1 MSSSN
6 VQAKVSALMWLA
18 GGKSARVAAEAAGV
32 AAGTV
37 AAWRR
42 DPVFAAELEAVR
54 AVYERKPLDGLALMS
69 RLEEAEKRLAPAS
82 LSGGGVRRVRVRV
95 PAGASPEVV
104 RERARRAVERAV
116 ARDEKAR
123 SAAAEAE
130 LRGEPL

>member
-1 MSSSN
+1 MSASS
-6 VQAKVSALMWLA
+6 VRAKVSALMWLA

-42 DPVFAAELEAVR
+42 DPVFAAELEAV
-54 AVYERKPLDGLALMS
+54 AALYGKKPLDAAALMS
-69 RLEEAEKRLAPAS
+69 RLVEAEKRLAPAAS
-82 LSGGGVRRVRVRV
+82 SGGGVRRVRVRV

-104 RERARRAVERAV
+104 RERARRAVGRAIT
-116 ARDEKAR
+116 RDVKAR
-123 SAAAEAE
+123 SAAVEAE